1 MGPGH
6 APSPAVAT
14 RYMSSHATTV
24 STPLLILVRFSYIT
38 EPCLKPSRSIDL
50 VQILFA
56 VCDLRGR
63 SEISEPYRFQS
74 NILHDSITLFLIYS
88 DLE

>member
-6 APSPAVAT
+6 APSPAAAT

-24 STPLLILVRFSYIT
+24 STSLLILVRFSYIT
-38 EPCLKPSRSIDL
+38 EPCLKPSRSIDS

-74 NILHDSITLFLIYS
+74 NILRDLITLFLIY
-88 DLE
+88 